1 MFPDANIRQ
10 IMSFV
15 RAGRAK
21 KTAQPGEVNPRE
33 KELARGIVDL
43 DPFSGVDMD
52 RVKELL
58 KEEDEREQY
67 DFERDNVAQLSEE
80 AFERLVQERYSRA
93 EMDKDK
99 EKLQNQITQLQEHIN
114 YLEEQYREVEEQH
127 EGQVVAQKKAA
138 DRIQKIRFNFET
150 IVYLRQGQVEVPQ
163 LPVATDYKDAILV
176 AKDVID
182 FENKEI
188 HRRGDNK
195 VLKMDEISQFKT
207 GLKRVRYQK

>member
-21 KTAQPGEVNPRE
+21 KAAQPGEVNPRE

-195 VLKMDEISQFKT
+195 VLKMNEISDFKT

>member
-195 VLKMDEISQFKT
+195 VRKMNEISDFKT